1 MPERQNRISK
11 TFESQRAQRRGA
23 FTRLELVVVIAV
35 IAFVVYCMAYASAH
49 PRPLPKRSPNLG
61 CVSNLKMIG
70 VGFAVYANDNSGKYP
85 RLTNLVGNGYVW
97 ANFAAVNNEVSMLR
111 ELVCPADQARL
122 TNTIRSGTVDFSNG
136 PNGFSRPA
144 NQENALSYF
153 YGLSASET
161 DPNTVLS
168 GDRNLTANQPDG
180 PDVSPK
186 WSYAGKGPTGGNPGI
201 SLGGRSTPPT
211 CGWNSALHHFNG
223 NILLGDGSVQ
233 QMTTPSLVELLAKNE
248 DTNNC
253 FLFPINAPGE
263 K

>member
-1 MPERQNRISK
+1 M
-11 TFESQRAQRRGA
+11 TFENLRLRRRGA
-23 FTRLELVVVIAV
+23 FTRLELVVVIVVIVPFAGLIPGGPAPKAV
-35 IAFVVYCMAYASAH
+35 QRA
-49 PRPLPKRSPNLG
+49 KRINCL
-61 CVSNLKMIG
+61 SNLKQMGIG
-70 VGFAVYANDNSGKYP
+70 LQLYANENGGDYP
-85 RLTNLVGNGYVW
+85 FFNNLLGNGRVW
-97 ANFAAVNNEVSMLR
+97 TNFAAAGKYVTTPKL
-111 ELVCPADQARL
+111 LLCPSDDGKWKGLKNKPPAEFSKEE
-122 TNTIRSGTVDFSNG
+122 SGFAN
-136 PNGFSRPA
+136 PA

-153 YGLSASET
+153 YGISASET

-186 WSYAGKGPTGGNPGI
+186 WSYAGKVPTGGNPGI
-201 SLGGRSTPPT
+201 SLGGQSTPPS
-211 CGWNSALHHFNG
+211 CGWNNALHHFNG

-248 DTNNC
+248 DTNNF